1 MLLDHHALWAQQEK
15 EFFHILLHSPAADE
29 RIELRYKLPGAEQK
43 IQREFVRTPDQAASL
58 ALGKGHSH
66 DVYAG
71 VAPRQGNVGTK
82 EGVTRLLK
90 IWGDLDIKG
99 HHTSASRLEQLEGL
113 SCSPSILVWSGGG
126 YHPYWLLEKQAKG
139 SHELHRAERIMA
151 RIAEGLDG
159 DAVHDR
165 TRILRVPGTLN
176 HKYDEPCPVRLVRCN
191 PEQRYTLDQLEE
203 MTESLP
209 RPEKVKGSGRKTK
222 SFGGKVKNDVLSEP
236 ICEGRRNTVLA
247 SVAGSLRDRG
257 LDEETMKAVLLA
269 VNTTRCEPRLSDA
282 EVERIARSVCKY
294 PAGNPRYMRSSVKR
308 IYPGRE
314 GR

>member
-1 MLLDHHALWAQQEK
+1 MLLDNHALWAKEAK
-15 EFFHILLHSPAADE
+15 EFFEILFHQLAADE
-29 RIELRYKLPGAEQK
+29 CIEMRYKLPGAEQK
-43 IQREFVRTPDQAASL
+43 MQRKFVRTPHKAAHL
-58 ALGKGHSH
+58 ALEKGHSH

-90 IWGDLDIKG
+90 IWSDLDIKG
-99 HHTSASRLEQLEGL
+99 HHTSASRLEQLDGL
-113 SCSPSILVWSGGG
+113 SCSPSMLIWSGGG
-126 YHPYWLLEKQAKG
+126 YHPYWSLEEQAKG
-139 SHELHRAERIMA
+139 SDELDRAERIMA

-176 HKYDEPCPVRLVRCN
+176 HKYDAPSPVRLVRCN

-203 MTESLP
+203 MAESLP
-209 RPEKVKGSGRKTK
+209 RPEKDKGNGRKTK
-222 SFGGKVKNDVLSEP
+222 SYGGKVKKDVLSEP

-257 LDEETMKAVLLA
+257 LDEETMKVVLLV
-269 VNTTRCEPRLSDA
+269 VNIIRCEPRLNDA
-282 EVERIARSVCKY
+282 EVECIAKSVCKY
-294 PAGNPRYMRSSVKR
+294 PAGSARYMRSSVKR
-308 IYPGRE
+308 IYPDRE
-314 GR
+314 DR